1 MILKKREIVSPMTLC
16 NCLYL
21 FLPLTKLLPYYNSMY
36 KNLIYSQSEDLFEKF
51 IYRRIS
57 NEKNLKSK
65 MKKEKHEI

>member
-1 MILKKREIVSPMTLC
+1 
-16 NCLYL
+16 
-21 FLPLTKLLPYYNSMY
+21 MY
-36 KNLIYSQSEDLFEKF
+36 KNLIYSQSKDLFEKF